1 MAIAHIGLTASP
13 GITGSLTSKAEVGV
27 TQSHA
32 SKFNIKNSSLAK
44 IAKKLHV
51 VALLYDK
58 ERGAWVNAD
67 IKDVISGTEG
77 VSTLPASDDIR
88 EVARYTID
96 GKRISHPQKG
106 INIVKMSDGKV
117 HKIVVR

>member
-1 MAIAHIGLTASP
+1 MWQRNASP
-13 GITGSLTSKAEVGV
+13 GITGSLSSKAEEGV

-77 VSTLPASDDIR
+77 VSTLPACDDIR

-96 GKRISHPQKG
+96 GKRISQPQKG